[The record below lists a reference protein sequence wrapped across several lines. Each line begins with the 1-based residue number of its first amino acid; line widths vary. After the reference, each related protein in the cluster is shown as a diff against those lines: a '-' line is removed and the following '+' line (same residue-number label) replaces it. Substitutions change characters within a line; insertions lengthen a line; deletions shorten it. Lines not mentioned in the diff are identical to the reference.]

1 MTPSDDIFV
10 LLRLPLDCD
19 DPALIRSAIAR
30 TREAC
35 SRGTMMG
42 TDKLACE
49 ALLARLPELERVLLD
64 PAARWEAREAAREA
78 RASAREARLA
88 AFRRDLAML
97 LSGGRGS
104 LTTAE
109 RDHLL
114 SSHSDP
120 SGPSAIELRA
130 LITVP
135 VVADARQASAQA
147 IPLPAHEARDIAG
160 KLAVL
165 GKRDLYDFLEVAPTA
180 ASREIEAHQREL
192 AASWALKAK
201 ATPEKSAAQALLG
214 RVTVVLLAPQKR
226 ASYDATLRE
235 TRLQPLLGSIALA
248 LADGRLSAHE
258 HAHLLAQAR
267 DLGITADDAEAAIL
281 AASAAAGA
289 VVEAPAGGAAVP
301 AQETDGRWRPLE
313 DEALVLLGR
322 GDHDGAMPLF
332 KEQERICRESGDE
345 VNLANSLANQAWIL
359 QAHA

>member
-64 PAARWEAREAAREA
+64 PAARREAREAARRA
-78 RASAREARLA
+78 RASAREVRLA

-109 RDHLL
+109 RDRLL
-114 SSHSDP
+114 SAHSNP
-120 SGPSAIELRA
+120 GGPSATELRA

-201 ATPEKSAAQALLG
+201 ATPEKSFATVSSRIQPTRKLVRGEL
-214 RVTVVLLAPQKR
+214 RRIIWVTSK
-226 ASYDATLRE
+226 
-235 TRLQPLLGSIALA
+235 
-248 LADGRLSAHE
+248 
-258 HAHLLAQAR
+258 
-267 DLGITADDAEAAIL
+267 
-281 AASAAAGA
+281 
-289 VVEAPAGGAAVP
+289 
-301 AQETDGRWRPLE
+301 
-313 DEALVLLGR
+313 
-322 GDHDGAMPLF
+322 
-332 KEQERICRESGDE
+332 
-345 VNLANSLANQAWIL
+345 
-359 QAHA
+359 